1 MARASKERLDC
12 ELLSTAE
19 VNLGFKRCPKGNS
32 LGETIANNK
41 KAFHDYYIEEKFEAG
56 IVLKGSEIKAIR
68 AGRVNLKDSFI
79 RIDNGEA
86 VLFNAHI
93 GLLETTHH
101 YYRHEERG
109 ARKLLLHKKEILKL
123 ERSVQ
128 RDGLTIVPLSMY
140 YNHKNIVKIEIGIA
154 KGKQLHDKRQDL
166 KEKDMKR
173 DIDRAM
179 KEQ

>member
-1 MARASKERLDC
+1 M
-12 ELLSTAE
+12 
-19 VNLGFKRCPKGNS
+19 
-32 LGETIANNK
+32 GETIAKNK
-41 KAFHDYYIEEKFEAG
+41 KAYHDYNIEEKLEAG

-79 RIDNGEA
+79 RIDNGEV

-109 ARKLLLHKKEILKL
+109 SRKLLLHKKQIAKL
-123 ERSVQ
+123 ERAVQ
-128 RDGLTIVPLSMY
+128 RDGMTIVPLSMY
-140 YNHKNIVKIEIGIA
+140 YNHKNIVKLQIGVA
-154 KGKQLHDKRQDL
+154 KGKKLHDKRQDM

-173 DIDRAM
+173 DIARAM
-179 KEQ
+179 KEF

>member
-1 MARASKERLDC
+1 M
-12 ELLSTAE
+12 
-19 VNLGFKRCPKGNS
+19 
-32 LGETIANNK
+32 GETIANNK
-41 KAFHDYYIEEKFEAG
+41 KAYHDYHIEEKLEAG

-109 ARKLLLHKKEILKL
+109 ARKLLLHKKEIIKL
-123 ERSVQ
+123 ERAVQ

-140 YNHKNIVKIEIGIA
+140 FNHKNIVKIQIGIA
-154 KGKQLHDKRQDL
+154 KGKKLHDKRQDL

-179 KEQ
+179 KEH